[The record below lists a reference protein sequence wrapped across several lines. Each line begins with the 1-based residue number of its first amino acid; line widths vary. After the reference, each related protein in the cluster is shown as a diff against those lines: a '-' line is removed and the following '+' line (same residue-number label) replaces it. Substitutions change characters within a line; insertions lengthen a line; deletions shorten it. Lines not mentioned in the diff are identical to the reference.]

1 METREELE
9 KLEGARKGIRL
20 KARHCKTTF
29 ICLLHYQGTVT
40 PRILTSALSW
50 ASIAVYIAWKSV
62 CVLVFINPDNPAAF
76 TPYITLSELSPLIS
90 FVVFL
95 FVFINTSI
103 FSQFYDQYNLSMSL
117 EGRVFDICIMARS
130 FLPME
135 YSIRIW
141 RRINAAHC
149 LGYVGLTQ
157 GKIYSR
163 DNFLDSFLEEHQL
176 LTPDELARIN
186 EIDPTCGGSAFREVL
201 AWIADDIKDYIE
213 SLSDCKDHA
222 RILSETSIARDLIQQ
237 ILTFRG
243 KMGSIYD
250 YADMP
255 MPLIYR
261 HLVLMIAWV
270 FLPIYC
276 FTVAE
281 NGRFDSTSVMYD
293 LAVSEV
299 LSALLVILMIFFVVG
314 TRLVGD
320 ALADPYGNYLED
332 LSILQ
337 YNTFTVVASR
347 KILMASKFDK
357 TSLDEELE
365 LESRR
370 PHLGSAWYGFKE
382 VNEDKAEDPYVGIVR
397 TAASMDP
404 LPESPRP
411 SSNRP
416 SRVTFQETAINGSA
430 RNSRN
435 SVRLSAQC
443 GIHQMDHSRS
453 MRILELAAEGL
464 E

>member
-1 METREELE
+1 M
-9 KLEGARKGIRL
+9 
-20 KARHCKTTF
+20 
-29 ICLLHYQGTVT
+29 
-40 PRILTSALSW
+40 
-50 ASIAVYIAWKSV
+50 
-62 CVLVFINPDNPAAF
+62 NPDNTAQF

-135 YSIRIW
+135 YSFRIW

-163 DNFLDSFLEEHQL
+163 ANFLDSFLEEHQL
-176 LTPDELARIN
+176 LTPVELERID
-186 EIDPTCGGSAFREVL
+186 EIDPLCGGSAFREVL
-201 AWIADDIKDYIE
+201 AWITEDIKDYID

-222 RILSETSIARDLIQQ
+222 RILSATSIAKELIQQ

-250 YADMP
+250 YQDMP

-261 HLVLMIAWV
+261 HLVLMIAWF

-357 TSLDEELE
+357 TSVDGELE

-370 PHLGSAWYGFKE
+370 PQLGSAWYGFKE
-382 VNEDKAEDPYVGIVR
+382 VEEDKAEDQFEGIAR
-397 TAASMDP
+397 TATTMDP

-411 SSNRP
+411 SNNRS
-416 SRVTFQETAINGSA
+416 SRVSFHTVPQDGFQ
-430 RNSRN
+430 RLDKKLK
-435 SVRLSAQC
+435 RLSK
-443 GIHQMDHSRS
+443 
-453 MRILELAAEGL
+453 GL
-464 E
+464 GTMWHPSNASQP